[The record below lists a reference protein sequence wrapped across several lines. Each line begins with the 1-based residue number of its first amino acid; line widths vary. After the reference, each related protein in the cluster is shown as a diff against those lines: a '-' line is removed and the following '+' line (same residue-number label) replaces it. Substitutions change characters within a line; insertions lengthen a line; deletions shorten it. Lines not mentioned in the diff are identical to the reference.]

1 MIPNLLQLPQTL
13 GLYFTLKN
21 LQYLA
26 WPIKIFGRKIMT
38 YSFVKPLIS
47 SNVVTIFSFYYD
59 IFYLFSFM
67 GEWTIHQGLLD
78 RIRSKAGAPAGQDDP
93 TVKSM
98 RNLTRGANIYWPP
111 PPAFPSPLQGY
122 PLFPIAKT
130 CLSYSPGIHTHAMNI
145 SYYSVLVYTTL

>member
-1 MIPNLLQLPQTL
+1 
-13 GLYFTLKN
+13 
-21 LQYLA
+21 
-26 WPIKIFGRKIMT
+26 MT

-67 GEWTIHQGLLD
+67 GEWTIHQGLPD
-78 RIRSKAGAPAGQDDP
+78 RIRSNAGAPAGQDDP

-98 RNLTRGANIYWPP
+98 RNLTRGPTYTDLLLL
-111 PPAFPSPLQGY
+111 PSPLPFKVIPFFQ
-122 PLFPIAKT
+122 
-130 CLSYSPGIHTHAMNI
+130 SPRHVYHIHTHAMNI